1 MKKLILILGGLVLM
15 GAGVGLYM
23 YNKPHEKMESAK
35 AEKSIDAKNLYAEYE
50 KDETAADAAF
60 LGKVLEVSGIVKE
73 VHKGEAKENYLVLE
87 TEGLMGGVKCQLD
100 HLIKHQNLEQIE
112 PSQNITVKGYC
123 TGYLMDVIMDR
134 CVIVEK

>member
-1 MKKLILILGGLVLM
+1 MKKIILILGGLALM

-35 AEKSIDAKNLYAEYE
+35 AEKSIDAKKLYTEYE

-60 LGKVLEVSGIVKE
+60 LGKVLEVSGVVKE
-73 VHKGEAKENYLVLE
+73 VHQGEANENYIVLE
-87 TEGLMGGVKCQLD
+87 TGGLMGGVKCQLD
-100 HLIKHQNLEQIE
+100 HLTEHQYLDQIE
-112 PSQNITVKGYC
+112 ISRNITIKGYC

-134 CVIVEK
+134 CVILKK

>member
-1 MKKLILILGGLVLM
+1 MKKIILILGGLALM

-60 LGKVLEVSGIVKE
+60 LGKVLEVSGVVRE
-73 VHKGEAKENYLVLE
+73 VHKGEAKENYIVLE
-87 TEGLMGGVKCQLD
+87 TDGLMGGVKCQLD
-100 HLIKHQNLEQIE
+100 HLTDHQSLDQIE
-112 PSQNITVKGYC
+112 ISQNITIKGYC
-123 TGYLMDVIMDR
+123 SGYLMDVIMDR
-134 CVIVEK
+134 CVILKK